1 MSGLIV
7 MGTLDYSLDNIVEVL
22 DAVASDR
29 CWREG
34 QPRVTFRSIVLLAQC
49 CFAGG
54 GSSYVAAPGLLVH
67 VRSGQG
73 HGYFLAGGQ
82 GFYDAFGPVW
92 CSPECLNAVAGLCSW
107 CRPQSSWPCCKIPC
121 WPWWKRLLCLVKLEL
136 AKVGS
141 SVCQVHGRE
150 A

>member
-1 MSGLIV
+1 MGLPGALGQLTSSCCPTTFSDQHNARAVERNVLISSSDEAGSTSLSGSIV

-34 QPRVTFRSIVLLAQC
+34 QPRLTFRSIVLLAQC
-49 CFAGG
+49 CSAGG

-92 CSPECLNAVAGLCSW
+92 
-107 CRPQSSWPCCKIPC
+107 R
-121 WPWWKRLLCLVKLEL
+121 
-136 AKVGS
+136 
-141 SVCQVHGRE
+141 RE
-150 A
+150 PA